1 MCQGSQSKKGV
12 KVVRRGVKVVIN
24 MKSAKVVTVCQGSQ
38 RDVKVVKF
46 DGDVSR

>member
-1 MCQGSQSKKGV
+1 MCVSQSKKGV

-38 RDVKVVKF
+38 RGVKVVKF
-46 DGDVSR
+46 VVEVSK